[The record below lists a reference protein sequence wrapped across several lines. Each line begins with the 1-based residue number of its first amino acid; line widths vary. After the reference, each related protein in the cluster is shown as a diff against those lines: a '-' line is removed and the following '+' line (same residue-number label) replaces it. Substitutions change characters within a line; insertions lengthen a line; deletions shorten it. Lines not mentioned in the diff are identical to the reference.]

1 MTSIGMSSF
10 SLFLRPMEADF
21 GWSRAMVTLPYM
33 FAMLGWL
40 MAAGFFGM
48 SLSLNVLQ
56 LSLTYGLM
64 VGLAMGACGL
74 AIASPLV

>member
-1 MTSIGMSSF
+1 
-10 SLFLRPMEADF
+10 
-21 GWSRAMVTLPYM
+21 
-33 FAMLGWL
+33 
-40 MAAGFFGM
+40 
-48 SLSLNVLQ
+48 LSLNVLR